1 MNIFTYELLTLWGK
15 KQNMQ
20 AIITETLAAKKVLRG
35 LKRSGSLFA
44 SDTYYRKLTPAN
56 GLSGLKGSVWAEEK
70 RLMMQPH
77 EQLFFYGCVL
87 M

>member
-1 MNIFTYELLTLWGK
+1 MGQ

-20 AIITETLAAKKVLRG
+20 AIITEKFAAKNVLRG

-56 GLSGLKGSVWAEEK
+56 GLSGLKGSVWAVEE
-70 RLMMQPH
+70 RLMIQPH
-77 EQLFFYGCVL
+77 MPQLFFMVVY
-87 M
+87 